1 MVAHW
6 QEAHSDQPQ
15 APSIQIDQLE
25 RDAMI
30 KLL

>member
-6 QEAHSDQPQ
+6 QAAHSDQLQP
-15 APSIQIDQLE
+15 PSIQIGQLE

>member
-1 MVAHW
+1 MVAYW

-15 APSIQIDQLE
+15 PFSIQIGQLE